1 MNNGAA
7 RVALVG
13 HLCIVGVASLP
24 GRHDGGRVRV
34 THCDNFGGRHAI
46 VGEVIHDL
54 PAAKGGNVAKLTV
67 PFKRP
72 QAQRGAQCIDGVKG
86 IAVAI
91 NGPVAMSTLGG
102 RCRGFRLGLLGRF
115 RRGGLRGGRGRCRG
129 GGWGS
134 RRLRRRGQGG
144 SGCRSRRC
152 SGGACGRTC
161 RTAGGRAFR
170 SRCRTTLRYSGALP
184 AGGERKTVPFRIS
197 SLNRRLAGLKK
208 PVISISPNLQT
219 SAPKKRK
226 HKKGRGSPP
235 RPSHRTKPAL
245 AAAPKRAV
253 CFAHAGN
260 ITPAGPAQRPG
271 LGRDAPQ
278 FRRGHLRRP
287 RTHCPSGWPA
297 QSSQSSPE
305 GR

>member
-1 MNNGAA
+1 M
-7 RVALVG
+7 
-13 HLCIVGVASLP
+13 
-24 GRHDGGRVRV
+24 
-34 THCDNFGGRHAI
+34 
-46 VGEVIHDL
+46 
-54 PAAKGGNVAKLTV
+54 
-67 PFKRP
+67 
-72 QAQRGAQCIDGVKG
+72 Q
-86 IAVAI
+86 
-91 NGPVAMSTLGG
+91 
-102 RCRGFRLGLLGRF
+102 
-115 RRGGLRGGRGRCRG
+115 
-129 GGWGS
+129 S
-134 RRLRRRGQGG
+134 RKI
-144 SGCRSRRC
+144 
-152 SGGACGRTC
+152 ACGGTRLWPCTE
-161 RTAGGRAFR
+161 TAEIIPYFNNLYSAWQRKTR
-170 SRCRTTLRYSGALP
+170 ISR